1 MQLLHRR
8 KVRLSIG
15 QLEER
20 TTPVFAKWPFAGGP
34 GVDPLIGVYGQY
46 QDLKDYGTLGDV
58 TTATGYDTFVHFHE
72 GIDIASSVSGR
83 SKPARDGRFK
93 TSHFEERVSR

>member
-1 MQLLHRR
+1 MDEVLPMRNSH
-8 KVRLSIG
+8 VRMARLTIS

-34 GVDPLIGVYGQY
+34 AVDPIIGVYGQY

-58 TTATGYDTFVHFHE
+58 TTATGYDTFVHFDLFHPKWHK
-72 GIDIASSVSGR
+72 SGR
-83 SKPARDGRFK
+83 LN
-93 TSHFEERVSR
+93 